1 MEDREMSRLILFL
14 LVSFIPN
21 FGKAQNLTQAPAI
34 FDMRKS
40 LPLDDEHPATRDF
53 YINAGIE
60 AGFKKGMFI
69 SAVRLIPVHDPVQNK
84 QQAVLSVPIGQ
95 LKIIQVEKNITV
107 ARVVFELDD
116 DERPTLEFEGIM
128 IGDRVDLSSMTSEGN
143 DRSKRKPRTKAQET
157 TSPEASSPGSVADSY
172 GNDRVLLT
180 SSADRNPT
188 LP

>member
-1 MEDREMSRLILFL
+1 MPHLLLILAAL
-14 LVSFIPN
+14 LISSI
-21 FGKAQNLTQAPAI
+21 GMAQNLAQAPAI

-40 LPLDDEHPATRDF
+40 LPLDDEHHATRDF

-69 SAVRLIPVHDPVQNK
+69 SVVRLIPVHDPVQNK
-84 QQAVLSVPIGQ
+84 QQAVLSVPVGQ

-128 IGDRVDLSSMTSEGN
+128 IGDRVDPGSMTSESS
-143 DRSKRKPRTKAQET
+143 DRSKKKPKTKAQESP
-157 TSPEASSPGSVADSY
+157 SPEAFPPANVASSD
-172 GNDRVLLT
+172 DRDHTLLAT
-180 SSADRNPT
+180 SADRNST